1 MDLLVQDG
9 WVPSYSIAAV
19 LLQIRM
25 AISSLEPRP
34 ARLARNGDWKRPYGA
49 QEAFEGW
56 CAPKCLIICIHCFQ
70 DSRGLRPPTA
80 GGCQRELNSLCY
92 DKTRSTVVFF

>member
-34 ARLARNGDWKRPYGA
+34 ARLARGGDWKRPYGA
-49 QEAFEGW
+49 QEAFEGH
-56 CAPKCLIICIHCFQ
+56 CVLKCLIICADCFQ
-70 DSRGLRPPTA
+70 DLRGLQPPMA
-80 GGCQRELNSLCY
+80 GGCQRERDSLCC
-92 DKTRSTVVFF
+92 DK

>member
-34 ARLARNGDWKRPYGA
+34 ARLARGGDWKRPYGA
-49 QEAFEGW
+49 QEAFEGQ
-56 CAPKCLIICIHCFQ
+56 CIPK
-70 DSRGLRPPTA
+70 
-80 GGCQRELNSLCY
+80 
-92 DKTRSTVVFF
+92 